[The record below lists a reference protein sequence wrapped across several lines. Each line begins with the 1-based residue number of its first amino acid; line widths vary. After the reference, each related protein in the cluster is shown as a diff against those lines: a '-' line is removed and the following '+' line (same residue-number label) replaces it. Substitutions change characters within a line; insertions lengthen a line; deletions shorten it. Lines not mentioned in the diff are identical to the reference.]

1 MTIAAI
7 FFALT
12 IGLVVG
18 SLYVSPRV
26 PRTYERA
33 IEVLKKSQSSLDKSN
48 DDLKR
53 ERDLLQSSFRQ
64 ALPFALKGRLNGQT
78 VALVQSG
85 DSSATTADVQ
95 DTLTQAGAQITSV
108 TTLERPFQ
116 QPDELLLPRLT
127 SLRASDS
134 RYPASRESLAAAL
147 AAVFLTGDST
157 VNGLMPLL
165 QAGGLARYESDSNYS
180 TPVHTVILLTGSQSE
195 ASGLAAN
202 LDVPLI
208 MALQKNG
215 IAVYACEAQDVV
227 TSSFPAYRAASLQ
240 VNTIERVDSDPGRWQ
255 LVSALAAPTP
265 AP

>member
-26 PRTYERA
+26 PHTYERA

-53 ERDLLQSSFRQ
+53 ERDLLQNSLRQ
-64 ALPFALKGRLNGQT
+64 ALPFALKGRLNGQS

-85 DSSATTADVQ
+85 DESGITADAR
-95 DTLTQAGAQITSV
+95 DTLTQAGAQVVSV

-127 SLRASDS
+127 ALHTADP
-134 RYPASRESLAAAL
+134 RYPVTRESLAESL
-147 AAVFLTGDST
+147 AAVFQSGDSA

-165 QAGGLARYESDSNYS
+165 QTGGLARYESDSVY
-180 TPVHTVILLTGSQSE
+180 TAPVHTVILLTGSQSD
-195 ASGLAAN
+195 ASGIAAN
-202 LDVPLI
+202 VDAPLI
-208 MALQKNG
+208 TALQKSG
-215 IAVYACEAQDVV
+215 ITVYACEAQDVV
-227 TSSFPAYRAASLQ
+227 TSSLPAYKAANLQ
-240 VNTIERVDSDPGRWQ
+240 VNTIERVDTDPGRWQ
-255 LVSALAAPTP
+255 LVSALATP